1 MRRIIAFLCA
11 AQLSV
16 FAVACTS
23 STVIRSQPTG
33 AHVFLNGE
41 YVGQT
46 PYVMS
51 DTKIV
56 GSSTQVRLEYPG
68 YAPVSTVISR
78 NEEFDVG
85 ACVGGVFLL
94 VPFFW
99 IEGYKPTH
107 DYWMRPGSP
116 IPPPGQ
122 VAPPT
127 GAPPPAPAPAPP
139 GQMPPNS

>member
-1 MRRIIAFLCA
+1 MGRAMRRILAFLCA
-11 AQLSV
+11 AQLAV

-23 STVIRSQPTG
+23 STIIRSQPTG

-41 YVGQT
+41 FVGQT

-56 GSSTQVRLEYPG
+56 GSTTQVRLEYPG
-68 YAPVSTVISR
+68 YAPVLTVISR

-107 DYWMRPGSP
+107 DYQMQPGAP
-116 IPPPGQ
+116 IAPPAGAAPAAPPQAPPGQ
-122 VAPPT
+122 V
-127 GAPPPAPAPAPP
+127 
-139 GQMPPNS
+139 PPNS